1 MAQPDHIEI
10 NATPAR
16 RLVKR
21 AMRDLDEANK
31 ELARLEARVQELEAR
46 LAAEYGISIIKEKT

>member
-10 NATPAR
+10 DLTPAR

-21 AMRDLDEANK
+21 AVRDLEEANR
-31 ELARLEARVQELEAR
+31 ELARLEVLCRELEVR
-46 LAAEYGISIIKEKT
+46 LAAEYGIQMEATRV